1 MSEILPRELTAL
13 LIQDLPE
20 GIVCTMAVFSFLCLR
35 FDLKKIAA
43 IAVLQSVTNLVRL
56 LPIAFGVHTVVLV
69 ISLAVYV
76 YLITKSRL
84 SRVFLAVLVV
94 FLING
99 VVEMTYYMPLLKIT
113 GRTYQEVFASPVLR
127 ELYSLP
133 YELVLL
139 AVALGKNYYNR
150 RRGKISA

>member
-1 MSEILPRELTAL
+1 MPAILTRELTAL
-13 LIQDLPE
+13 LIQDFPE
-20 GIVCTMAVFSFLCLR
+20 SIVCVMVVFSFLCLR
-35 FDLKKIAA
+35 FDFKKITA
-43 IAVLQSVTNLVRL
+43 IAVLQTVTNLVRL

-76 YLITKSRL
+76 HLITKIRL
-84 SRVFLAVLVV
+84 SRVFLTVIGTFVICGL
-94 FLING
+94 
-99 VVEMTYYMPLLKIT
+99 VEMIYMMPLLNLT
-113 GRTYQEVFASPVLR
+113 GRTYEEFFANPVLR